1 MADKETEG
9 RPEDAVKDTQPPAEE
24 GQATEAELSA
34 ALSKALEEAAAAEVR
49 AKQWEDQAA
58 ALEAKLQLAVNQ
70 YSRLQADFDNFRR
83 RTRNEQAEAKEKVTA
98 EVVEQFLPVLDSF
111 DLALGYMKKD
121 GAGAAYA
128 EGFDMLRRQLE
139 KILAGFGV
147 EEIPALGAVFDPHV
161 HEAVMQAPAPDKEDD
176 TVAMVFQKGYRMKD
190 RVIRPA
196 KVQVVHNG

>member
-9 RPEDAVKDTQPPAEE
+9 RPEDAVKDTQSPAEE

-111 DLALGYMKKD
+111 DLALVHMKKD

>member
-111 DLALGYMKKD
+111 DLALGHMKKD